1 MSSRPQRA
9 GRTSAARGAGARR
22 EPAARA
28 PRGGGLAAHAERLRS
43 LVEPVVESAGYDLE
57 DMDVSRAGRR
67 SVLRV
72 VVDSDTGVNLDAVAE
87 LSRAISGALDGA
99 ESDGAFGAEAYTL
112 EVTSPGVD
120 RPLRE
125 PRHWRRNVGRL
136 VSVSVA
142 EQTVVGRIT
151 AADIPV
157 EAGELGV
164 EMDVAGVP
172 RRIRYAELGPGRVQI
187 EFGRPTGAGPDGSA
201 MDGSESGVSEAE
213 EEA

>member
-9 GRTSAARGAGARR
+9 GRPASERGAGARR
-22 EPAARA
+22 EPVARG

-57 DMDVSRAGRR
+57 DLDVSRAGRR

-72 VVDSDTGVNLDAVAE
+72 VVDSDDGVNLDAVAE
-87 LSRAISGALDGA
+87 LSRAISGSLDGA

-112 EVTSPGVD
+112 EVTSPGVG

-136 VSVSVA
+136 VSVPVA
-142 EQTVVGRIT
+142 GQTVVGRIT

-164 EMDVAGVP
+164 EMDVAGAP
-172 RRIRYAELGPGRVQI
+172 RRIRYAELGPGKVQI
-187 EFGRPTGAGPDGSA
+187 EFGRPAGAGPDGPA
-201 MDGSESGVSEAE
+201 ADGSETGVSEAE